1 MYLSKIEMIVRSR
14 KKNDFHDFLA
24 FLPEIFNLSV
34 EPRSSSSASNEW
46 LDDSD
51 ENDGPETRFDGGK
64 RT

>member
-14 KKNDFHDFLA
+14 KNIFHDFLA

-51 ENDGPETRFDGGK
+51 ENEGPETRFDGGK